1 MTAKRIWVAGH
12 RGMVGSAVARR
23 LAALG
28 CEVMTVEKAQVDLMR
43 FDDVA
48 DWLGNQRPDAI
59 VVAAARVGG
68 ILANDTRP
76 AEFLYENLAIAAN
89 VIHAAHLR
97 GVDRLLFL
105 GSSCIYP
112 KLSPQ
117 PIREDALL
125 TGPLEST
132 NEPYAIAKIAGVK
145 LCQAYRKQY
154 GRRYV
159 SVMPCNLYGP
169 RDNFDPVSSHVLAAL
184 IAKFHA
190 AKAGG
195 RDEAIVWGTGTPLRE
210 FMFVDDLADAVAFCL
225 DNYDESAPINCG
237 ASAEIS
243 IADLA
248 DLVAAAV
255 GFRGRLVFDA
265 TKPDGA
271 PRKLMDSSRLVS
283 LGWRPRTSLEVGVRA
298 TYAWFLEN
306 RLAAEG
312 SSGNS

>member
-1 MTAKRIWVAGH
+1 MTAQRVWVAGH
-12 RGMVGSAVARR
+12 HGMVGSAVATR

-28 CEVMTVEKAQVDLMR
+28 REVMTVERTQVDLMR

-48 DWLGNQRPDAI
+48 DWLGDQKPDAI

-89 VIHAAHLR
+89 VIHATHIR

-117 PIREDALL
+117 PIREDSLL

-145 LCQAYRKQY
+145 LCQAYRRQY

-159 SVMPCNLYGP
+159 SIMPCNLYGP
-169 RDNFDPVSSHVLAAL
+169 NDNFDPVSSHVLAAL
-184 IAKFHA
+184 IGKFHT
-190 AKAGG
+190 AKAEG
-195 RDEAIVWGTGTPLRE
+195 REEAIIWGSGTPLRE

-225 DNYDESAPINCG
+225 DNYDEAAPINCG
-237 ASAEIS
+237 VSAEIS
-243 IADLA
+243 IVDLA
-248 DLVAAAV
+248 HLIAATV
-255 GFRGRLVFDA
+255 GFRGSLVFDA
-265 TKPDGA
+265 TKPDGV
-271 PRKLMDSSRLVS
+271 PRKLMDSSRLAS
-283 LGWRPRTSLEVGVRA
+283 LGWRPRISLEAGVRT

-306 RLAAEG
+306 RVLLD
-312 SSGNS
+312 

>member
-1 MTAKRIWVAGH
+1 MTAQRVWVAGH

-28 CEVMTVEKAQVDLMR
+28 REVLTVEKTQADLMR

-89 VIHAAHLR
+89 VIHAAHVR

-132 NEPYAIAKIAGVK
+132 NEAYAIAKIAGVK
-145 LCQAYRKQY
+145 LCEAYRKQY
-154 GRRYV
+154 GRRYI

-169 RDNFDPVSSHVLAAL
+169 NDNFDPVSGHVLAAL
-184 IAKFHA
+184 VAKFHA
-190 AKAGG
+190 AKAK
-195 RDEAIVWGTGTPLRE
+195 RSEEAIVWGSGTPLRE
-210 FMFVDDLADAVAFCL
+210 FMFVDDLADALVFCL
-225 DNYDESAPINCG
+225 DNYDERAPINCG
-237 ASAEIS
+237 AGADIS
-243 IADLA
+243 IIDLA
-248 DLVAAAV
+248 HLIAATV

-265 TKPDGA
+265 SKPDGV
-271 PRKLMDSSRLVS
+271 PRKLMDSSRLAS
-283 LGWRPRTSLEVGVRA
+283 LGWRPRTTLEAGVRE
-298 TYAWFLEN
+298 TYGWFLETFKT
-306 RLAAEG
+306 A
-312 SSGNS
+312 

>member
-1 MTAKRIWVAGH
+1 MTAQRVWVAGH

-28 CEVMTVEKAQVDLMR
+28 REVVTVERTQVDLMR

-48 DWLGNQRPDAI
+48 DWLGDQKPDAI

-68 ILANDTRP
+68 ILVNDTRP

-89 VIHAAHLR
+89 VIHAAHIR

-117 PIREDALL
+117 PIREDSLL

-159 SVMPCNLYGP
+159 SMMPCNLYGP
-169 RDNFDPVSSHVLAAL
+169 NDNFDPVSSHVLAAL
-184 IAKFHA
+184 IGKFHK
-190 AKAGG
+190 AKAEGCE
-195 RDEAIVWGTGTPLRE
+195 EAIVWGSGTPLRE

-225 DNYDESAPINCG
+225 DNYDEAMPINCG
-237 ASAEIS
+237 AGAEIS

-248 DLVAAAV
+248 HRIAAIV
-255 GFRGRLVFDA
+255 GFHGRLVFDA
-265 TKPDGA
+265 TKPDGV
-271 PRKLMDSSRLVS
+271 PRKLMDSSRLAS
-283 LGWRPRTSLEVGVRA
+283 LGWRPRTSLEVGVRT

-306 RLAAEG
+306 RVAA
-312 SSGNS
+312 